1 MSWDTHTGARERLF
15 LIAHLTIYGYVIDP
29 ADWSYVPRVDTWR
42 RNDGWSLKVKGNASS
57 NLATLAAL
65 GVDGRSA
72 MERIGYVGVRG

>member
-1 MSWDTHTGARERLF
+1 MSWDTRSNARERLF
-15 LIAHLTIYGYVIDP
+15 LIAHLTIYGRIIDP
-29 ADWSYVPRVDTWR
+29 LDWVYDPNSDAWKC
-42 RNDGWSLKVKGNASS
+42 DGRHVKVRGNASS